1 MSDQPNV
8 RLKIKTIYDSLS
20 PKEQII
26 ADYVLKNPDIVAQ
39 SSISDLSSVL
49 NLAISTFFQF
59 TKKLGY
65 SGFKDFKMALWVQE
79 NNSYSSTIHENIDAD
94 DDELVMAQKVF
105 DSNIK
110 SLNETK
116 KLLNAED
123 FIKASKL
130 IQESNQVY
138 FFGIGGSAIV
148 AYDAYHKFLRSSAS
162 VNQNMEY
169 HIQLIQASLMTEKD
183 VAICISHTGRTHQT
197 IEIAQTAK
205 EAGAKIIVITSSA
218 SSPLAKLGDIVFISL
233 SEEIEFH
240 PETLSARISQLS
252 ILDSLFVILMFHN
265 GDKSRGSLQKVRH
278 VISKQK

>member
-8 RLKIKTIYDSLS
+8 RLKIKSIYDSLS

-94 DDELVMAQKVF
+94 DEELVMAQKVF

-116 KLLNAED
+116 KLLQAED
-123 FIKASKL
+123 FIQASKL

-205 EAGAKIIVITSSA
+205 EAGAKIIVITSNA